1 MKLLQK
7 QIKPSD
13 FIRTVW
19 SAQPEPGTTLND
31 MLQPEYWAHV
41 SKTLKQGDRIEVTD
55 AGNAWFAELFVRSAS
70 DNGAKVVVLRSQVFD
85 TPAPKADDG
94 QPFEVKHRGG
104 AGWSVIRKSD
114 KTVVFEK
121 GATRDE
127 AEAALAKLDAE
138 NLG

>member
-7 QIKPSD
+7 QIKPSE

-55 AGNAWFAELFVRSAS
+55 SGTGWFAELFVRSAGHN
-70 DNGAKVVVLRSQVFD
+70 DARVVVLRSYVFD
-85 TPAPKADDG
+85 TPAKADDG
-94 QPFEVKHRGG
+94 HPFEVKHRGG
-104 AGWSVIRKSD
+104 AGWSVVRKAD
-114 KTVVFEK
+114 KAVVFEK

>member
-7 QIKPSD
+7 QIKPSE

-70 DNGAKVVVLRSQVFD
+70 ANDAKVVVLRSNVFD
-85 TPAPKADDG
+85 TPAKADDG
-94 QPFEVKHRGG
+94 DPYEIKHRGG
-104 AGWSVIRKSD
+104 AGWSVVRKSD
-114 KTVVFEK
+114 KKVVFEK

>member
-7 QIKPSD
+7 QIKPSE

-55 AGNAWFAELFVRSAS
+55 SGTGWFAELFVRSAS
-70 DNGAKVVVLRSQVFD
+70 ANDAKVVVLRSHVFD
-85 TPAPKADDG
+85 APAKADDG
-94 QPFEVKHRGG
+94 HPFEVKHRGG
-104 AGWSVIRKSD
+104 AGWSVVRKSD

>member
-1 MKLLQK
+1 MNLLQNRL
-7 QIKPSD
+7 KPSE

-70 DNGAKVVVLRSQVFD
+70 ANDAKVVVLRSQVFD

-114 KTVVFEK
+114 KTVVFER